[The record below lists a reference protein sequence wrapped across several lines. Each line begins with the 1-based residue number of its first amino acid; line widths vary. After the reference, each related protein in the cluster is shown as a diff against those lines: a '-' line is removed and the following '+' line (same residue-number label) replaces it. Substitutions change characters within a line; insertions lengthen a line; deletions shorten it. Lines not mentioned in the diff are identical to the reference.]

1 MPLPRRKAT
10 KLQHQLLKTHAIFTK
25 ISARHERMCPHVD
38 KNLSALVDTGG
49 ARVVLWT
56 ACVQVK
62 SWGDNS
68 SILGCRVGVSAAAP
82 VVWKPKA
89 KVFELPG
96 DRLAS

>member
-38 KNLSALVDTGG
+38 KNLSALLDTRG

-56 ACVQVK
+56 ALVQVK
-62 SWGDNS
+62 SRGYNS
-68 SILGCRVGVSAAAP
+68 TILGCRVGVPAAAP
-82 VVWKPKA
+82 VVWIPQF
-89 KVFELPG
+89 KVFELTG
-96 DRLAS
+96 DRFAS

>member
-38 KNLSALVDTGG
+38 KNLSALLDTRG

-56 ACVQVK
+56 ALVQVK
-62 SWGDNS
+62 SRGNNS
-68 SILGCRVGVSAAAP
+68 T
-82 VVWKPKA
+82 VVLECPLLHQW
-89 KVFELPG
+89 FEYRNLKY
-96 DRLAS
+96 LS